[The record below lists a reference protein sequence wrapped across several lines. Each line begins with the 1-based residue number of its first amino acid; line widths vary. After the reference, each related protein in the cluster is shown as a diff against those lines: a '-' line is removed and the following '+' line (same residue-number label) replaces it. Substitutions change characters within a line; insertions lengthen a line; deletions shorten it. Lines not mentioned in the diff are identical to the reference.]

1 VIRWLNPAALAGLA
15 LVAVPIVIHLLRT
28 HRAERITFPS
38 LRFVR
43 AAQTAAVRMRWPS
56 DLLLLALRIAVVAT
70 SVVAVAHP
78 VVLTPSRL
86 EKWNARIAR
95 AIVVDSSDSM
105 DRGRAGSGTPT
116 AAASEASDAEKR
128 GATYTV
134 LLDDPDLRSGLRRA
148 LAWAEAA
155 PPARREIVVISDFQ
169 RGSLTRADVA
179 AVPKTVGLR
188 FVRVGDAENAKTVT
202 GLELFSAPEVSAR
215 RQEIAITP
223 SATGVSVS
231 DEGASRSGSLQP
243 GLRIVGGEQ
252 VERLVMPAL
261 RAVAKSGAPAPSAT
275 QPVALMF
282 SDSPTELPPVR
293 TIRPRWM
300 LQTILRLRG
309 DVSLE
314 SAAREASATTFTG
327 SEAWTTVAADKAG
340 RALISAAENGDEL
353 LLHVAASAG
362 GFIAAAA
369 LSAVLTA
376 RHGDTTQPEQEIA
389 GIETSDLT
397 AWSRAPAPVEQE
409 NWRRVEDSD
418 ARWFWLAALLL
429 LALEPIL
436 RRAATR
442 EKEVRIAA

>member
-56 DLLLLALRIAVVAT
+56 DFLLLALRIAVVAT

-78 VVLTPSRL
+78 VVLTRSRL
-86 EKWNARIAR
+86 EKWDDRIAR

-134 LLDDPDLRSGLRRA
+134 LLDDPDLRIGLRRA
-148 LAWAEAA
+148 IAWAEAA

-179 AVPKTVGLR
+179 SVPKTVGLR

-231 DEGASRSGSLQP
+231 EEGASQSGSLQP

-282 SDSPTELPPVR
+282 SDSPTALPPVK
-293 TIRPRWM
+293 TIGPRWM
-300 LQTILRLRG
+300 LRTILRLRG

-314 SAAREASATTFTG
+314 SATREASARAFTG
-327 SEAWTTVAADKAG
+327 SEVWTTVAADKAG
-340 RALISAAENGDEL
+340 RALISAAENGGEL
-353 LLHVAASAG
+353 LLHVAAPAG
-362 GFIAAAA
+362 SFIAAAA

-376 RHGDTTQPEQEIA
+376 RQGDTSQPEQEIA
-389 GIETSDLT
+389 GIETSDLS
-397 AWSRAPAPVEQE
+397 AWSRAPAPVERE
-409 NWRRVEDSD
+409 DWRRVEDSD

-429 LALEPIL
+429 LALEPIF